1 MNAVAIIPA
10 RGGSKRIPKKNIR
23 SFCGKP
29 IISYSI
35 STALESGLFDEV
47 IVSTDD
53 TEISAISKYYGAT
66 VRELRPKEISDDRTG
81 VLDVVAHELR
91 QLTNLGNIRP
101 EVCMIYAT
109 APLIRANDL
118 VESYQVFKSENVDF
132 VFSAAEFT
140 SPIFRAFTILDDGRA
155 EMFHPENYYV
165 NSQELPRAYYDAAQ
179 FCWGRPQAVVDP
191 DAIIF
196 SQNSKPYIV
205 PTNLVIDIDTFDD
218 WERAEWLYQAHLSMG
233 KDVSK

>member
-1 MNAVAIIPA
+1 MNAIAIIPA

-35 STALESGLFDEV
+35 SAALESGLFDEV

-53 TEISAISKYYGAT
+53 TEISTISKYYGAI
-66 VRELRPKEISDDRTG
+66 VRELRPKKISDDRTG
-81 VLDVVAHELR
+81 VLEVVSHELR
-91 QLTNLGNIRP
+91 QLTNQGISLL

-109 APLIRANDL
+109 APLIRVSDL
-118 VESYQVFKSENVDF
+118 VQSYNMFKAENVDF

-140 SPIFRAFTILDDGRA
+140 SPIFRAFRILDDGTA
-155 EMFHPENYYV
+155 EMFQPENYYV
-165 NSQELPRAYYDAAQ
+165 NSQDLPRAYFDAAQ
-179 FCWGRPQAVVDP
+179 FCWGKSQAAIDP
-191 DAIIF
+191 KAIIF

-205 PTNLVIDIDTFDD
+205 PANLVIDIDTLED
-218 WERAEWLYQAHLSMG
+218 WERAEWLYQANLSMV